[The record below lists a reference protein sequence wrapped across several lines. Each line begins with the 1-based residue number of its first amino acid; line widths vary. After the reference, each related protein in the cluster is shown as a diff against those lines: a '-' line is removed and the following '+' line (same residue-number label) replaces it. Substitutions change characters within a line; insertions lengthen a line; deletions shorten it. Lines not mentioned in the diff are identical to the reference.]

1 MTPELS
7 RPFPIERV
15 GDGVRFVV
23 TPTEAEREAVAQRM
37 GLVALPAFTCT
48 FELRR
53 ADASNIVSS
62 GQLRAHVVQTC
73 VVSLEPFEED
83 IEEDFLVRFVPEG
96 TESDELDL
104 DAEDEIPFAGHV
116 IDLGEAASEQLALAL
131 DPFPRKPGVSLPDE
145 AAATPDGP
153 FAALLRLRGQE

>member
-15 GDGVRFVV
+15 GDGVGFHV
-23 TPTEAEREAVAQRM
+23 TPTEAERAAVAQRM
-37 GLVALPAFTCT
+37 GLVSLPAFTCS

-53 ADASNIVSS
+53 AEAGNIVAS

-73 VVSLEPFEED
+73 VVSLEAFEAD
-83 IEEDFLVRFVPEG
+83 IAEDFLVRFVPEG

-104 DAEDEIPFAGHV
+104 DAEDEIPYAGHV

-131 DPFPRKPGVSLPDE
+131 DPFPRKPGVSLPAEAE
-145 AAATPDGP
+145 AAPDGA
-153 FAALLRLRGQE
+153 FAALQRLRDGG